1 MNKLSVITAIRRTSC
16 ALFSVACFL
25 TLVIGSSSKTHAA
38 DQAPAAMTPAA
49 APEQTQPSTAA
60 QAQQSAPEAKKKD
73 DRLISLVLLL
83 SKPRKPTHDVIAH
96 AVSEGI
102 GVKIGT
108 AAVIDKPPYHLVNV
122 GRDKFIIN
130 DIAKPYFEQS
140 AKVADEIKNPKL
152 SRAVRDH
159 RAWISVDWVS
169 TGQQADLRQVYQMIG
184 KMVVH
189 LSHKDTEAL
198 AVYSPDMDQF
208 ALWVPTVRK
217 GLASDDPLA
226 VFEPAQAAAPSPRA
240 TASP

>member
-1 MNKLSVITAIRRTSC
+1 
-16 ALFSVACFL
+16 
-25 TLVIGSSSKTHAA
+25 
-38 DQAPAAMTPAA
+38 MTPA
-49 APEQTQPSTAA
+49 QTQSTTAA
-60 QAQQSAPEAKKKD
+60 QAQQSSPEAKKG

-83 SKPRKPTHDVIAH
+83 SKPRKPTHEAIAH

-152 SRAVRDH
+152 SQAVRDH
-159 RAWISVDWVS
+159 HAWISVDWVS
-169 TGQQADLRQVYQMIG
+169 TGEQADLRQVYQMIG
-184 KMVVH
+184 KMVAH

-208 ALWVPTVRK
+208 ALWVPTVRDGLK
-217 GLASDDPLA
+217 GDDPLA
-226 VFEPAQAAAPSPRA
+226 VFEPAQPSQPAVGPPAPTSSP
-240 TASP
+240 